1 MARQAAR
8 RKEHHVDSDVIART
22 REARGEHFGG
32 GGDAAQAILVDR
44 EVEIGGAV
52 APFDL
57 DERHRPPAP
66 RDEVDFADPNAEPF
80 AQYAP
85 AVEAQPPGGAALD
98 RKSVV

>member
-8 RKEHHVDSDVIART
+8 RKEHHVDSDGIART

-57 DERHRPPAP
+57 DERHRL
-66 RDEVDFADPNAEPF
+66 
-80 AQYAP
+80 
-85 AVEAQPPGGAALD
+85 PGPLLWHAHLTIAAARSGRVVAIARD
-98 RKSVV
+98 RKSTRLNSSH